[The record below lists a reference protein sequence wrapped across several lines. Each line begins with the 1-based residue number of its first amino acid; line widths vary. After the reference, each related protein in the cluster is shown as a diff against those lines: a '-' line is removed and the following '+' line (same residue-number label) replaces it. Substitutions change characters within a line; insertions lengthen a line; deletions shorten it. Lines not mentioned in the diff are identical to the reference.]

1 MGNLFPSQ
9 FLAGEL
15 FHVSPLPKKA
25 EILGGNGE
33 REMEVAFCSSG
44 AHFARSTAPEG
55 KIMHNHCMQHFAL

>member
-25 EILGGNGE
+25 EILGGNGGRERE

-44 AHFARSTAPEG
+44 AHFARSTAPKRRE
-55 KIMHNHCMQHFAL
+55 K